1 MTAGKRRTARE
12 MAVQML
18 YQSDLGGSPLPN
30 IFNTFDLAEYLAR
43 PPGSAAAKRKGGA
56 ARTAAEGSEEAGI
69 LSGAGTSG
77 ADADSTARGA
87 AEPGRGAGTGEDAG
101 RGAGAGAG
109 ADEAAEAAA
118 APAGA
123 AHRTDQTRQRH
134 RVEDAFQ
141 YAQRLVRGTVDH
153 REEID
158 EMIRGQADNWR
169 LERMPAVDRNI
180 LRLAIYEMLYE
191 RDTPKLVVVDE
202 AIELA
207 KKFGSEQSGR
217 FVNGLLD
224 GLLKQHT
231 FPGTLT

>member
-18 YQSDLGGSPLPN
+18 YQSDLGGSALPH
-30 IFNTFDLAEYLAR
+30 IFSTFELSEYLGGDLGR
-43 PPGSAAAKRKGGA
+43 HKR
-56 ARTAAEGSEEAGI
+56 
-69 LSGAGTSG
+69 
-77 ADADSTARGA
+77 
-87 AEPGRGAGTGEDAG
+87 
-101 RGAGAGAG
+101 
-109 ADEAAEAAA
+109 
-118 APAGA
+118 
-123 AHRTDQTRQRH
+123 

-141 YAQRLVRGTVDH
+141 YAQALVRGTVEH

-158 EMIRGQADNWR
+158 AMIRGQADNWR

-224 GLLKQHT
+224 GLLKQHS
-231 FPGTLT
+231 FPGSLT

>member
-43 PPGSAAAKRKGGA
+43 PAAAP
-56 ARTAAEGSEEAGI
+56 
-69 LSGAGTSG
+69 GAGKRQAAAAATPAREEQPPG
-77 ADADSTARGA
+77 DAA
-87 AEPGRGAGTGEDAG
+87 AP
-101 RGAGAGAG
+101 
-109 ADEAAEAAA
+109 AAA
-118 APAGA
+118 APAAAAPGGGRPALGGA
-123 AHRTDQTRQRH
+123 DYARLRR
-134 RVEDAFQ
+134 RVDEAFQ
-141 YAQRLVRGTVDH
+141 YAQELVRGTIDH

-158 EMIRGQADNWR
+158 AMIRGQADNWR

-231 FPGTLT
+231 FPGSLT

>member
-1 MTAGKRRTARE
+1 MTAGRRRTARE

-18 YQSDLGGSPLPN
+18 YQSDLGGSPLPH
-30 IFNTFDLAEYLAR
+30 IFSTFDVSEYLGGDLGR
-43 PPGSAAAKRKGGA
+43 HKR
-56 ARTAAEGSEEAGI
+56 
-69 LSGAGTSG
+69 
-77 ADADSTARGA
+77 
-87 AEPGRGAGTGEDAG
+87 
-101 RGAGAGAG
+101 
-109 ADEAAEAAA
+109 
-118 APAGA
+118 
-123 AHRTDQTRQRH
+123 
-134 RVEDAFQ
+134 RVEDAFE
-141 YAQRLVRGTVDH
+141 YAQTLVQGTVDH

-158 EMIRGQADNWR
+158 SMIRGQADNWR

-231 FPGTLT
+231 FPGSLT